1 MEEQNIG
8 KINNS
13 IWRAGSVIRGLASEE
28 QMQQII
34 IALTFLRRI
43 DCLIEQYAQESALF
57 YSKNRERL
65 SDERID
71 KELRRISG
79 GYPFYNYSGYT
90 FSNIFLANTSIEV
103 VLNSYLQ
110 GFSKNVQEFLDGMNF
125 RQNVAILLRQ
135 SRSLVVL
142 FNTLSSID
150 MSISSIDNE
159 DFVELI
165 SSLLKNI
172 APSFGQFFTYQNLSS
187 LICDCLLSK
196 DIRHSKDEDVTI
208 YDPVCGTGSMLANA
222 GEKAKVYAIHQAN
235 IALFGQE
242 ISEFPCA
249 IAKALTLLT
258 GNEDSIVHHGN
269 TLTDDLFPDK
279 KFQYILA
286 DIPMGLQ
293 WRPIKERIE
302 RESFSSNGRFNIGL
316 PSVSD
321 SQFLFIQ
328 HIISKMDNQGSRAV
342 FITNRLVL
350 SNGDVKS
357 GESRIRRWLFERDL
371 VEAII
376 ALPGGLLSHSN
387 IPVYLW
393 ILNNRKDVSRLGR
406 VQLINGS
413 TKQLASNREFVF
425 NHILDAYKHSYNEGT
440 FSKIIYNQEL
450 GFYELRLLEA
460 GGPIR
465 KVTIGLNT
473 DINNYIKEEV
483 APFAKGEITVDYSS
497 VEKGYSVFFEKHFK
511 TIVKKDTTEPN
522 IEDLSNKVL
531 SLIEEFRSF
540 EIDSFLNNYH
550 VGNCVKEDAVQY
562 SGIMQKV
569 KPFYPLQF
577 IAEISKGQS
586 KELDGELPY
595 ITVSY
600 LRNKNAQS
608 GFHIMKP
615 LDRKNRIAIDSDVL
629 LINTGANAGE
639 VFQGVSGIPS
649 STLSIIRAN
658 ENKVLPKYLYY
669 LLKGNEKYLRNLTKG
684 ISIKS
689 IDLGT
694 LSNAKFQLPSLEEQ
708 TQIVALLDKMI
719 GKIDTIIDLLG
730 GSENILTQYRQALIE
745 NVIQGKIEL

>member
-13 IWRAGSVIRGLASEE
+13 LWRAGSFIRGLVSEG

-34 IALTFLRRI
+34 IAFTFLRRI
-43 DCLIEQYAQESALF
+43 DCLIEQYAPESALF
-57 YSKNRERL
+57 YTKNRERL

-71 KELRRISG
+71 KELRSISG

-90 FSNIFLANTSIEV
+90 FSNIFLSNISIEV

-110 GFSKNVQEFLDGMNF
+110 GFSKNVQEFLDGMYF
-125 RQNVAILLRQ
+125 RQNVAILQRQ
-135 SRSLVVL
+135 SRLLVDL
-142 FNTLSSID
+142 FDTFSAID
-150 MSISSIDNE
+150 MSIKSIDNE
-159 DFVELI
+159 EFVELI
-165 SSLLKNI
+165 SSLLKNCS
-172 APSFGQFFTYQNLSS
+172 PTWGQFFTYQNLSS
-187 LICDCLLSK
+187 FICDCLLSK

-222 GEKAKVYAIHQAN
+222 GEKAKIIAIHQAN

-249 IAKALTLLT
+249 MAKALTILT
-258 GNEDSIVHHGN
+258 GNENSLVHHGN
-269 TLTDDLFPDK
+269 TLTDDLFSGK
-279 KFQYILA
+279 YFQYILA

-302 RESFSSNGRFNIGL
+302 NESFSSNGRFNIGL

-328 HIISKMDNQGSRAV
+328 HIISKMDNQGSRAA

-350 SNGDVKS
+350 NNGDVKS

-376 ALPGGLLSHSN
+376 ALPGGVLPHSN

-393 ILNNRKDVSRLGR
+393 ILNNRKDDSRFGR

-413 TKQLASNREFVF
+413 SKQLAGSKDFVF
-425 NHILDAYKHSYNEGT
+425 KHILDAYKHSYNDGII
-440 FSKIIYNQEL
+440 SKIINNQDF
-450 GFYELRLLEA
+450 GFYELRLMEI
-460 GGPIR
+460 GGPTR
-465 KVTIGLNT
+465 TVTIGLNT
-473 DINNYIKEEV
+473 DINKYIKEEV
-483 APFAKGEITVDYSS
+483 TPFAKGEITVDYSS
-497 VEKGYSVFFEKHFK
+497 VEKGYSVVFEKHFK
-511 TIVKKDTTEPN
+511 TRVEKDTNELN

-540 EIDSFLNNYH
+540 EIDSILNNYQG
-550 VGNCVKEDAVQY
+550 GNFAKEDTVQY
-562 SGIMQKV
+562 GDTMQNV

-577 IAEISKGQS
+577 IAEISRGQG
-586 KELDGELPY
+586 KEPDGELPY

-600 LRNKNAQS
+600 LRNKNVQS
-608 GFHIMKP
+608 GIHLMKP
-615 LDRKNRIAIDSDVL
+615 LDRKNKIATDSDVL

-658 ENKVLPKYLYY
+658 EDIVLPKYIYY

-684 ISIKS
+684 VSIKS
-689 IDLGT
+689 IDLST

-708 TQIVALLDKMI
+708 NQIVSLLDKMI
-719 GKIDTIIDLLG
+719 EKIDKIIDLLG
-730 GSENILTQYRQALIE
+730 GTDNVLTQYRQALIE
-745 NVIQGKIEL
+745 NIIQGKLKI